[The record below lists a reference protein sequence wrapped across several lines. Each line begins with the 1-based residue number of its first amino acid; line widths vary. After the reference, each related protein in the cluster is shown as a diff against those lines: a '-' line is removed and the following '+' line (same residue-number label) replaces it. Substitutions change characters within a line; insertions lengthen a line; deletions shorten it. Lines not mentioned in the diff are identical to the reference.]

1 MLYRIKHTTTYK
13 YEESVPLCH
22 NLAILNPRDFEAQN
36 CQSFKL
42 DIIPNPEIR
51 DNYPDFFGNT
61 VYYFVIEEDHESLVV
76 TSTSVVEVFPLAWKQ
91 KPLSMQTW
99 EDVLDVLKDSR
110 GDKLDIKQYTFPTQ
124 ITAISKSIKAYAEKS
139 FTTNRPIF
147 EAVNELNT
155 RINKDFKYTTGFTT
169 VSTPLSVV
177 MEEKKG
183 VCQDFAHL
191 AISCLLSMGLAARYV
206 SGYLETRAPAG
217 KKKLV
222 GADATHAWF
231 SVYIPE
237 MGWID
242 FDPTNNKV
250 ADEQYI
256 TIGWGRNYFDVMPLR
271 GIIMSGHNHKLSVSV
286 EVAPLSPVAEY

>member
-1 MLYRIKHTTTYK
+1 MLYKIKHTTTYK

-22 NLAILNPRDFEAQN
+22 NLAILIPRDFEAQN
-36 CQSFKL
+36 CQSFDL
-42 DIIPNPEIR
+42 EIVPNPEIK

-61 VYYFVIEEDHESLVV
+61 VYYFVIEEAHESLVV
-76 TSTSVVEVFPLAWKQ
+76 TSTSIVDVFPMAWKK
-91 KPLSMQTW
+91 KPLSLQNW
-99 EDVLDVLKDSR
+99 EAVANFMKDVK
-110 GDKLDIKQYTFPTQ
+110 GEYIDIKQYAYPTQ
-124 ITAISKSIKAYAEKS
+124 ITAISESIKAYAEKS
-139 FTTNRPIF
+139 FTPNRPIYK
-147 EAVNELNT
+147 AVNELNT
-155 RINKDFKYTTGFTT
+155 RIHTDFKYTTGFTT

-177 MEEKKG
+177 MDEKKG

-206 SGYLETRAPAG
+206 SGYLETTAPAG

-231 SVYIPE
+231 SVYVPE

-256 TIGWGRNYFDVMPLR
+256 TIGWGRNYYDVVPLR
-271 GIIMSGHNHKLSVSV
+271 GIIMSGHNHKLSVAV
-286 EVAPLSPVAEY
+286 EVTRL

>member
-1 MLYRIKHTTTYK
+1 MLYKIKHTTTYK

-36 CQSFKL
+36 CQSFQL
-42 DIIPNPEIR
+42 DIVPNPEIR
-51 DNYPDFFGNT
+51 DNYSDFFGNT

-91 KPLSMQTW
+91 KPLSLQTW
-99 EDVLDVLKDSR
+99 EDVLGVLKDSR
-110 GDKLDIKQYTFPTQ
+110 GDKIDIKQYTFPTQ
-124 ITAISKSIKAYAEKS
+124 ITAISKSIKAYAEQS
-139 FTTNRPIF
+139 FTSNRPIF

-155 RINKDFKYTTGFTT
+155 RIHTDFKYTTGFTT

-206 SGYLETRAPAG
+206 SGYLETTAPIG

-250 ADEQYI
+250 TDEQYI

-271 GIIMSGHNHKLSVSV
+271 GIIMSGHNHKLSVAV
-286 EVAPLSPVAEY
+286 EVARI